1 VLKIEIWY
9 LSCEFHSHTEVSES
23 LHQNR
28 SDYDNYGWHVL
39 AILCVLASKHYTIGD
54 CEVM

>member
-1 VLKIEIWY
+1 MLKIEIWY